1 MPFPRNESD
10 NWRPGLDHYQD
21 AAILFERA
29 YTACLKD
36 LRYCFFL
43 LKPLSVT
50 FILAFM
56 PRPFQNNMAITH
68 FLTKPRQK
76 EPARGWLFR

>member
-1 MPFPRNESD
+1 MPFPRFESD
-10 NWRPGLDHYQD
+10 NSQPELDHYQD

-29 YTACLKD
+29 YTAFLRD

-50 FILAFM
+50 LILVFM
-56 PRPFQNNMAITH
+56 RRPFQNNMAITH
-68 FLTKPRQK
+68 YLTKPRQK